1 MNEDILLRVEIVEGS
16 ITMYAR
22 EGGNRHMAVP
32 EGKGFGIEYT

>member
-1 MNEDILLRVEIVEGS
+1 MNEDILARVEIVEGS

-32 EGKGFGIEYT
+32 EGKGLA